1 MSSPGVPLRL
11 TESEV
16 TARLKVVPYATYKR
30 PFEQSLRR
38 FKWIAVFAR
47 IDFYGLLVVQAT
59 LTSLSTVSSGE
70 IQSLYDQANLGSP
83 THTADTWSNVSLIV
97 NLGSLIITAVL
108 AAVPFQRVDVQ
119 CTQAA
124 SIISVYLMTKE
135 AIPMTELK
143 KVTAAS
149 TLCCLN
155 PLRLETTDEGFCY
168 WADCSC

>member
-1 MSSPGVPLRL
+1 ML

-16 TARLKVVPYATYKR
+16 TTTTARLKVVPYSTYKV

-47 IDFYGLLVVQAT
+47 IDFYGLLVVQAIF
-59 LTSLSTVSSGE
+59 TSLSTVSSGE
-70 IQSLYDQANLGSP
+70 IQSLHDQANLGSS
-83 THTADTWSNVSLIV
+83 TDDGTWSTMSLV
-97 NLGSLIITAVL
+97 ANLGSLIITAIL
-108 AAVPFQRVDVQ
+108 AAIPFQRVDVQ

-135 AIPMTELK
+135 PIPMTELK

-168 WADCSC
+168 WTKCAC